1 MEYVYEYQFEKD
13 RGHDYSDEFFE
24 ILQKRNHILKTK
36 KAVVHKFHYFYYA
49 LAAVFLSMLSIL
61 FGAETDSDFYKVIFT
76 LSIYLALFWSIIG
89 CYLFIYKLRFRK
101 RYCGLC
107 EKNGVVTL
115 SEDTISDEC
124 QDVMMSYKQEV
135 IKKVVFGRE
144 IMVFFVDKHKPFI
157 MVPRV
162 DFKEETFLKLVKEIF
177 HDRIVYWKRIS

>member
-13 RGHDYSDEFFE
+13 RVHDYSDEFFE

-89 CYLFIYKLRFRK
+89 CYLFICKLRFRK
-101 RYCGLC
+101 RYCGLR
-107 EKNGVVTL
+107 EQNGVVTL
-115 SEDTISDEC
+115 SEDTISDEF

-135 IKKVVFGRE
+135 IKKVVIGRE
-144 IMVFFVDKHKPFI
+144 IMVF
-157 MVPRV
+157 
-162 DFKEETFLKLVKEIF
+162 L
-177 HDRIVYWKRIS
+177 WISISLLS